1 MSQPVGLRP
10 GGKKR
15 RQRDKGK
22 EGLVIE
28 LALRMSHFNREC
40 VLLGPGHLSGS
51 ADSLLVKK

>member
-1 MSQPVGLRP
+1 MIQPVGLRP

-28 LALRMSHFNREC
+28 LALRMSHFNRE
-40 VLLGPGHLSGS
+40 VFY
-51 ADSLLVKK
+51 